1 MVAQATKIFPI
12 SILAL
17 LIGFL
22 PARADDQ
29 TDIRTVITSQTR
41 ALSEGD
47 ASTAFSY
54 ATPNIQDR
62 FVSPEFFMAMV
73 KTGYSALIGP
83 QKFEVTEIET
93 SGDQA
98 VARARVVTNESKVFF
113 AIYPLI
119 RQPDG
124 SWKIDGCF
132 MQPMEGEAL

>member
-1 MVAQATKIFPI
+1 MVARVSKISPI
-12 SILAL
+12 IVLAV

-47 ASTAFSY
+47 ANTAFSY
-54 ATPNIQDR
+54 ATPNIRER

-73 KTGYSALIGP
+73 KTAYSALIGP

-93 SGDQA
+93 SGNQA
-98 VARARVVTNESKVFF
+98 VARARVVTSESKVFF

-132 MQPMEGEAL
+132 MQPMEGKTL

>member
-1 MVAQATKIFPI
+1 MVAQVSKIFPI
-12 SILAL
+12 LILAF

-41 ALSEGD
+41 ALSAGD

-62 FVSPEFFMAMV
+62 FVSPEIFMAMV

-98 VARARVVTNESKVFF
+98 VARARVVTSESKVFI

-132 MQPMEGEAL
+132 MQPMEGKAL